1 MDKAYITVILILMI
15 PVCAQAQDETWSNE
29 DDLDYYLIYGIWPEE
44 ELWEL
49 ESDILLFEPFWEGI
63 IELCDIL
70 LELEFDLG
78 QEITDEEMYGI
89 FPEPWELD
97 CGFFW
102 YEEW

>member
-1 MDKAYITVILILMI
+1 MNKAYITLILILVI
-15 PVCAQAQDETWSNE
+15 AASAQAQDETWSNG
-29 DDLDYYLIYGIWPEE
+29 DDPDYYLIPDVLLEE

-49 ESDILLFEPFWEGI
+49 ESDLLLFEPFWADM

-70 LELEFDLG
+70 LELELD
-78 QEITDEEMYGI
+78 QEIMDEYMYGL

-97 CGFFW
+97 CELFW

>member
-1 MDKAYITVILILMI
+1 MMDKAYITVILILVI

-49 ESDILLFEPFWEGI
+49 ESDILLFEPFWEDI

-70 LELEFDLG
+70 LELDLD
-78 QEITDEEMYGI
+78 QEITDEEMYGL

-97 CGFFW
+97 YELFW

>member
-1 MDKAYITVILILMI
+1 MNKAYITLILILVI

-29 DDLDYYLIYGIWPEE
+29 DDFDYYLTSEIWLEE

-49 ESDILLFEPFWEGI
+49 ESDPLLFELFWADM
-63 IELCDIL
+63 IELCDFF
-70 LELEFDLG
+70 LELALD
-78 QEITDEEMYGI
+78 QEITDEYMYGL

-97 CGFFW
+97 CELFW

>member
-1 MDKAYITVILILMI
+1 MSKACITVILILMI

-29 DDLDYYLIYGIWPEE
+29 DDLDYYLTPDIWLEE

-49 ESDILLFEPFWEGI
+49 ESDPLLFEPFWEYM

-70 LELEFDLG
+70 LELDLDL
-78 QEITDEEMYGI
+78 EITDEEMYGV

-97 CGFFW
+97 CEFFW